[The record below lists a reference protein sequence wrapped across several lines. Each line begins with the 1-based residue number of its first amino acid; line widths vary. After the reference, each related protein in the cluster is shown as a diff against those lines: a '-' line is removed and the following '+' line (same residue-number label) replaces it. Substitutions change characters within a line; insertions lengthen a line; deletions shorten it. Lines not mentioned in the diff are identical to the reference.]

1 MDLDLSKTSLWISIF
16 IGAIL
21 AAAASAGF
29 QKYGSDEESSE
40 INIKG
45 VVRDAI
51 LGGIFVAMAWTFVP
65 DSMTTITETV
75 TSTVTSAT
83 VATASKISKG
93 TEVDVQVGP
102 ASF

>member
-16 IGAIL
+16 IGAAL

-29 QKYGSDEESSE
+29 QKYGSEDDSQ

-45 VVRDAI
+45 IIRDAI
-51 LGGIFVAMAWTFVP
+51 LGGIFIAMAWTLVP
-65 DSMTTITETV
+65 DSMTSITESV
-75 TSTVTSAT
+75 TSTVASAT
-83 VATASKISKG
+83 VAATTVSKG
-93 TEVDVQVGP
+93 SDFDVQVGP

>member
-16 IGAIL
+16 IGAAL

-29 QKYGSDEESSE
+29 QKYGSDEESSDV
-40 INIKG
+40 NIKG
-45 VVRDAI
+45 IVRDAI

-65 DSMTTITETV
+65 DSMTSITETV
-75 TSTVTSAT
+75 SSTVASATTATTSTV
-83 VATASKISKG
+83 SKSSDF
-93 TEVDVQVGP
+93 DVQVGP